1 MKQDLF
7 SSAYTDRLW
16 RAVRVQPQERRALLW
31 SFGYFFFL
39 MTGYY
44 VMRPLRDAMGIAG
57 GTRNLPWLFTAT
69 FLVLIIV
76 QPVYGATVARLARR
90 RFIPLIYHFF
100 VANIAIFWLL
110 LHLHV
115 GTVYVARVFFVWVG
129 VFNLFVVSIF
139 WSLMADLYNSE
150 QSNRL
155 FGYIAAGGTAGA
167 LLGPALSIVL
177 SMTLGAVN
185 LLVVSAVFLE
195 LAVLC
200 TYRLERAELA
210 ELMELKDPSP
220 PELGPAPGDEN
231 RAIGGGAFEGVEQL
245 LRSPYLLGI
254 GIWVSL
260 LSFSATFL
268 YLQQADIVAAAAHN
282 GGAQTRIFASIDF
295 IVGLLSLV
303 TQLLATG
310 PLIVRFG
317 IGAAAG
323 FLPAIFA
330 GGFLVFAA
338 APNLITIIIFQAVQ
352 RTAHFAISTPARQA
366 LFTVATREEKYKVK
380 NVIDLVVYRGSDA
393 LYSWL
398 FVSLKAIGLSLGAVA
413 ALAVPVSLAWFALA
427 IALGRTHQR
436 RSSPQ
441 YSLAAEGD

>member
-1 MKQDLF
+1 MKENLF
-7 SSAYTDRLW
+7 SSASSEGLW
-16 RAVRVQPQERRALLW
+16 RAIRVQPQERRVLLW
-31 SFGYFFFL
+31 SFGYLFFL

-69 FLVLIIV
+69 FLVLILV
-76 QPVYGATVARLARR
+76 QPAYGATVARLSRQ

-110 LHLHV
+110 LHLHI

-150 QSNRL
+150 QSKRL

-167 LLGPALSIVL
+167 LLGPALSIGL
-177 SMTLGAVN
+177 SVTLGAVN
-185 LLVVSAVFLE
+185 LLVVAAVFLE

-200 TYRLERAELA
+200 TCRLEGAELA
-210 ELMELKDPSP
+210 EVKDAQA
-220 PELGPAPGDEN
+220 PELSRAPGDEN
-231 RAIGGGAFEGVEQL
+231 RVVGGGSFEGVEQL

-282 GGAQTRIFASIDF
+282 RGAQTRIFASIDF

-310 PLIVRFG
+310 PLILRFG

-330 GGFLVFAA
+330 GGFLVLAA
-338 APNLITIIIFQAVQ
+338 APILITIIVFQAVQ

-393 LYSWL
+393 LFSWL
-398 FVSLKAIGLSLGAVA
+398 FVSLKALGLSLGTVA
-413 ALAVPVSLAWFALA
+413 ALAVPVSLVWLAVA
-427 IALGRTHQR
+427 IALGRTHER

-441 YSLAAEGD
+441 YSLAVEGD

>member
-1 MKQDLF
+1 MKEHLF
-7 SSAYTDRLW
+7 SSISSNRLW
-16 RAVRVQPQERRALLW
+16 RSIPVQPQERRGLLW

-39 MTGYY
+39 MTSYY
-44 VMRPLRDAMGIAG
+44 AMRPLRDAMGIAG

-69 FLVLIIV
+69 FLVLMLI
-76 QPVYGATVARLARR
+76 QPVYGATVARLSRQR
-90 RFIPLIYHFF
+90 LIPFIYHFF
-100 VANIAIFWLL
+100 VANLAVFWLL

-115 GTVYVARVFFVWVG
+115 GTVLVARVFFVWVG

-139 WSLMADLYNSE
+139 WSLMVDIYNSE

-167 LLGPALSIVL
+167 LLGPALSIGL
-177 SMTLGAVN
+177 SVALGAAN
-185 LLVVSAVFLE
+185 LLVVSAIFLE

-200 TYRLERAELA
+200 IYRLEGAESVEVMDE
-210 ELMELKDPSP
+210 ELHD
-220 PELGPAPGDEN
+220 LGHASGDQN
-231 RAIGGGAFEGVEQL
+231 RAIGGGSFEGVEQL
-245 LRSPYLLGI
+245 LHSPYLLGI
-254 GIWVSL
+254 AIWVSL

-282 GGAQTRIFASIDF
+282 GSAQTRIFASIDLV
-295 IVGLLSLV
+295 VGLLSLV

-310 PLIVRFG
+310 PLMVRFG

-330 GGFLVFAA
+330 GGFLVLAA
-338 APNLITIIIFQAVQ
+338 APILPTIIVFQAVQ

-366 LFTVATREEKYKVK
+366 LFTVTTREEKYKVK

-398 FVSLKAIGLSLGAVA
+398 FVSLKTLGWSLGTIAS
-413 ALAVPVSLAWFALA
+413 LAVLISLLWLAVA
-427 IALGRTHQR
+427 IALGRTHDR
-436 RSSPQ
+436 RSSLQ
-441 YSLAAEGD
+441 YSPALEGD